1 MKLNEAIKTLKKH
14 GYLVES
20 QINKVDAETLYTLA
34 FNTLLM
40 ADQVHVYHWS
50 CDRGFQHGVFQT
62 LYEGLRDFADEL
74 VELTLSSG
82 VKFNYKLE
90 KENIP
95 TDEKFSVEN
104 AIKVLEDYNKE
115 LERIVNTDTFSKMK
129 DIENCITDI
138 ITLIS
143 KQIGLLKHFK

>member
-1 MKLNEAIKTLKKH
+1 M
-14 GYLVES
+14 
-20 QINKVDAETLYTLA
+20 
-34 FNTLLM
+34 
-40 ADQVHVYHWS
+40 
-50 CDRGFQHGVFQT
+50 
-62 LYEGLRDFADEL
+62 
-74 VELTLSSG
+74 TLSSG

-115 LERIVNTDTFSKMK
+115 LERIVNTDTFNKMK

>member
-1 MKLNEAIKTLKKH
+1 MKLNEAKELLEEN

-20 QINKVDAETLYTLA
+20 QINKADADTLYTLA

-40 ADQVHVYHWS
+40 ADQIHVYHWS
-50 CDRGFQHGVFQT
+50 CDSGFQHGIFQT

-82 VKFNYKLE
+82 VKFNYKLV

-95 TDEKFSVEN
+95 SDEKFSINN
-104 AIKVLEDYNKE
+104 AIKLLENYNKD
-115 LERIVNTDTFSKMK
+115 LEKLVDTDTISKKK
-129 DIENCITDI
+129 DIENCITDV
-138 ITLIS
+138 ITMIT
-143 KQIGLLKHFK
+143 KQIGLLKNFE

>member
-1 MKLNEAIKTLKKH
+1 MKLNEAIKTLKNH

-82 VKFNYKLE
+82 VKFNYKLV

-95 TDEKFSVEN
+95 TD
-104 AIKVLEDYNKE
+104 KVLEDYNKE